1 MFLALVVITV
11 CTSPAKVDRR
21 VGGYLPDGPGHAKYK
36 FGLPNSSSPHSPLS
50 EVVPS
55 LLPTAGD
62 DAISQPPP
70 PKRQCLHIG
79 GHKCNTPD
87 MGILGRNIEME
98 FEDDSG
104 NATTWWTGIV
114 TQYDSTKDQYAA
126 FFPSDNATVWFQA
139 EEEDYRVI
147 P

>member
-1 MFLALVVITV
+1 
-11 CTSPAKVDRR
+11 
-21 VGGYLPDGPGHAKYK
+21 
-36 FGLPNSSSPHSPLS
+36 
-50 EVVPS
+50 
-55 LLPTAGD
+55 
-62 DAISQPPP
+62 
-70 PKRQCLHIG
+70 
-79 GHKCNTPD
+79 

-114 TQYDSTKDQYAA
+114 TQYDPTKDQYAA

-139 EEEDYRVI
+139 EDEDYRVI